1 MTSYSEPVR
10 RARDIQTSRWRVCSS
25 KLKAHSSELIRP
37 LLIDDFKL
45 PPEAVDKLA
54 AAASLVD
61 EAIALVES
69 QTRST

>member
-10 RARDIQTSRWRVCSS
+10 RARDIQTSRWKVCAARLGSYS
-25 KLKAHSSELIRP
+25 QDITRS
-37 LLIDDFKL
+37 LLIDDFGI